1 MNLRLRQ
8 LLAALAVLQAP
19 LWAAG
24 VALRLRDDVPD
35 PVPTHWGIGGEVD
48 GTLGLGPF
56 TTAVLAVVVLASLV
70 ALGCVARAGRGTA
83 LAGLGAAGATW
94 FAALPASLYVAT
106 LVAAE
111 GAARAEDVRLPVV
124 SIVLATVLPFVAALV
139 VHRLLPGHSG
149 PGVPV
154 PVPASSVALADG
166 ERVVWVGQASSR
178 RLLVAGIV
186 LGLGTLPLWFAV
198 WPAALATALAAV
210 AVAWVHVV
218 TARVDDAGVAV
229 SWGPAQWPR
238 VRIDLADIA
247 AAEAA
252 DIEPLRWGGWG
263 YRRTTRG
270 RAAVARRGPGLVLTL
285 RDGQRFAA
293 TVDRPEAAAELV
305 NALVGRLSRTAR

>member
-8 LLAALAVLQAP
+8 LLAAVAVLQAP

-24 VALRLRDDVPD
+24 VALCLRGDVPD

-48 GTLGLGPF
+48 GTLGLGAF

-70 ALGCVARAGRGTA
+70 ALGCIARAGRGTA

-106 LVAAE
+106 LLAAE
-111 GAARAEDVRLPVV
+111 GAARADDVRLPVV

-139 VHRLLPGHSG
+139 VHRLLPGTSG
-149 PGVPV
+149 PGAPV

-252 DIEPLRWGGWG
+252 EIEPLRWGGWG
-263 YRRTTRG
+263 YRRATRG

-285 RDGQRFAA
+285 RDGQQFAA